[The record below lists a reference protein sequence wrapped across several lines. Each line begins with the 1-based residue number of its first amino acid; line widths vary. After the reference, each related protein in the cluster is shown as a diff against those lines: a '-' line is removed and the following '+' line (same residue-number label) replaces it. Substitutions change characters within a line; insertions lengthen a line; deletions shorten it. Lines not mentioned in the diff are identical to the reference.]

1 MKKRIASLLL
11 ALPLCLTLLPT
22 TALAEDEAA
31 SDRTVIATVEDLQ
44 QFARAV
50 DAGDYDGKTDAVVEL
65 AADLDLTGIEWTPIG
80 STVNADGE
88 VEHCFSGKFYGNGH
102 TVSNLDLSDVYG
114 ATGLCG
120 FFGNIENAEISSLTV
135 QGTIN
140 VNSEREYTYYGAIA
154 GFAGGCTIFDCTA
167 DVSFTNNE
175 NLVYGMIGL
184 CGQASDTVI
193 DYCRNTGDL
202 LLTGDA
208 GSLYAGGIVGF
219 ADGDSE
225 IRYCVNTGELSLAAS
240 HGGGIAGQLAGNA
253 KVINC
258 YATGKLTPYGKGT
271 EDLGGIVGTA
281 GGSAGSAAIQHCY
294 FAGEMDMSQY
304 TASAP
309 YGRLGAIAGSAKD
322 TTAFENNYYAES
334 NEVTACGKGVA
345 AGEARTYEAM
355 CSEDFYNEL
364 TAGGGR
370 YQYNTPSTPVLPA
383 PKYLVTFVVA
393 PADMTNVVITVN
405 GEPVEENAELE
416 AGTYTVTVAADNCE
430 TVNKEITITADRAT
444 HTQQLE
450 LRYLDADYSKVDAAI
465 AKAEALNKDEYKDF
479 TKVEEAVNAVV
490 RGKNITEQTE
500 VDAMAKAIE
509 DAIAALEY
517 KDADYSKV
525 DAAIAKAEALNKNE
539 YKDFTKVEE
548 AVNAVVRGKNI
559 TEQTEVDAMAKAI
572 EDAIAALEYKDADY
586 SKVDAAI
593 AKAKALNKN
602 EYKDFTKVGE
612 TVNAVVRGK
621 NITEQTEVDAMAKAI
636 EDAIAALE
644 YKDAD
649 YSKVDAAIAKAEA
662 LNKNEYKDF
671 TKVEEAVNAV
681 VRGKNITEQAEV
693 DAMAK
698 AIENAIA
705 ALERKPAKSTP
716 TATAKPVTVS
726 AQAEA
731 VKETATV
738 SSVIPQTG
746 DNWNKELYISLF
758 VLSGFALAGTAVLKN
773 RKPHK

>member
-31 SDRTVIATVEDLQ
+31 SERTVIATVEDLQ

-114 ATGLCG
+114 TTGLCG
-120 FFGNIENAEISSLTV
+120 FFGGIENAEISSLTV

-175 NLVYGMIGL
+175 NLVYGTIGL

-193 DYCRNTGDL
+193 DYCRNTADIL
-202 LLTGDA
+202 ITGDM
-208 GSLYAGGIVGF
+208 GSLYVGGIAGYV
-219 ADGDSE
+219 DGNSE
-225 IRYCVNTGELSLAAS
+225 IRNCVNTGEMKLAAPT
-240 HGGGIAGQLAGNA
+240 GGEIVGQLSSGGA
-253 KVINC
+253 KIINC
-258 YATGKLTPYGKGT
+258 YATGKLTPYGTGNT
-271 EDLGGIVGTA
+271 DIGGIVGVA
-281 GGSAGSAAIQHCY
+281 GGSSGNAEVRHCY

-334 NEVTACGKGVA
+334 NEVTACGKGVE
-345 AGEARTYEAM
+345 AGKARTYEAM
-355 CSEDFYNEL
+355 CGEEFYNEL
-364 TAGGGR
+364 TAGGGQYR
-370 YQYNTPSTPVLPA
+370 YNTPSTPVLPA
-383 PKYLVTFVVA
+383 PKYMVTFVVA

-416 AGTYTVTVAADNCE
+416 AGIYTVTVAADNCE

-465 AKAEALNKDEYKDF
+465 AEAEALNKD
-479 TKVEEAVNAVV
+479 
-490 RGKNITEQTE
+490 
-500 VDAMAKAIE
+500 
-509 DAIAALEY
+509 
-517 KDADYSKV
+517 
-525 DAAIAKAEALNKNE
+525 
-539 YKDFTKVEE
+539 
-548 AVNAVVRGKNI
+548 
-559 TEQTEVDAMAKAI
+559 
-572 EDAIAALEYKDADY
+572 
-586 SKVDAAI
+586 
-593 AKAKALNKN
+593 
-602 EYKDFTKVGE
+602 
-612 TVNAVVRGK
+612 
-621 NITEQTEVDAMAKAI
+621 
-636 EDAIAALE
+636 
-644 YKDAD
+644 
-649 YSKVDAAIAKAEA
+649 
-662 LNKNEYKDF
+662 EYKDF

-698 AIENAIA
+698 TIEDAIA

-726 AQAEA
+726 AQAET
-731 VKETATV
+731 VKETAAV

-746 DNWNKELYISLF
+746 DNWNRELYISLF
-758 VLSGFALAGTAVLKN
+758 VLSGLALAGTAVLKN
-773 RKPHK
+773 RKQHK

>member
-31 SDRTVIATVEDLQ
+31 SERTVIATVEDLQ

-50 DAGDYDGKTDAVVEL
+50 DAGDYDDKTDAVVEL

-80 STVNADGE
+80 STVNEDGE

-120 FFGNIENAEISSLTV
+120 FFGDIENAEISSLTV

-140 VNSEREYTYYGAIA
+140 VNSERAYTWYGAIA

-193 DYCRNTGDL
+193 DYCRNTADIL
-202 LLTGDA
+202 ITGDM
-208 GSLYAGGIVGF
+208 GSLYVGGIAGYV
-219 ADGDSE
+219 DGNSE
-225 IRYCVNTGELSLAAS
+225 IRNCVNTGEMELAAPT
-240 HGGGIAGQLAGNA
+240 GGEIVGQLSSGGA
-253 KVINC
+253 KIINC
-258 YATGKLTPYGKGT
+258 YATGKLTPYGKGNT
-271 EDLGGIVGTA
+271 DIGGIVGVA
-281 GGSAGSAAIQHCY
+281 GGSSGNAEVRHCY

-309 YGRLGAIAGSAKD
+309 YGRLGAIAGSAKE

-334 NEVTACGKGVA
+334 NEVTACGKGVE
-345 AGEARTYEAM
+345 AGKARTYEAM

-364 TAGGGR
+364 TAGGGQ

-416 AGTYTVTVAADNCE
+416 AGIYTVTVAADNCE

-450 LRYLDADYSKVDAAI
+450 LRYLDADYSKVEAAI
-465 AKAEALNKDEYKDF
+465 AKAK
-479 TKVEEAVNAVV
+479 
-490 RGKNITEQTE
+490 
-500 VDAMAKAIE
+500 
-509 DAIAALEY
+509 
-517 KDADYSKV
+517 
-525 DAAIAKAEALNKNE
+525 ALNKNE

-586 SKVDAAI
+586 SKV
-593 AKAKALNKN
+593 
-602 EYKDFTKVGE
+602 E
-612 TVNAVVRGK
+612 
-621 NITEQTEVDAMAKAI
+621 
-636 EDAIAALE
+636 
-644 YKDAD
+644 
-649 YSKVDAAIAKAEA
+649 AAIAKAEA

-698 AIENAIA
+698 AIEDAIA
-705 ALERKPAKSTP
+705 ALEKKPAKSTP
-716 TATAKPVTVS
+716 TATVKPVTVS

-731 VKETATV
+731 VKETAAV

>member
-31 SDRTVIATVEDLQ
+31 SERTVIATVEDLQ

-114 ATGLCG
+114 ATVLCG
-120 FFGNIENAEISSLTV
+120 FFGDIENAEISSLTV

-193 DYCRNTGDL
+193 DYCRNTADIL
-202 LLTGDA
+202 ITGDM
-208 GSLYAGGIVGF
+208 GSLYVGGIAGYV
-219 ADGDSE
+219 DGNSE
-225 IRYCVNTGELSLAAS
+225 IRNCVNTGEMELAAPT
-240 HGGGIAGQLAGNA
+240 GGEIVGQLSSGGA
-253 KVINC
+253 KIINC
-258 YATGKLTPYGKGT
+258 YATGKLTPYGKGNA
-271 EDLGGIVGTA
+271 DIGGIVGVA
-281 GGSAGSAAIQHCY
+281 GGSSGNAEVRHCY

-334 NEVTACGKGVA
+334 NEVTACGKGVE

-355 CSEDFYNEL
+355 CGEEFYNEL
-364 TAGGGR
+364 TAGGGQ

-416 AGTYTVTVAADNCE
+416 AGIYTVTVAADNCE

-465 AKAEALNKDEYKDF
+465 AKAEALNKNEYKDF

-559 TEQTEVDAMAKAI
+559 TEQAEVDAMAKAI
-572 EDAIAALEYKDADY
+572 ED
-586 SKVDAAI
+586 
-593 AKAKALNKN
+593 
-602 EYKDFTKVGE
+602 
-612 TVNAVVRGK
+612 
-621 NITEQTEVDAMAKAI
+621 
-636 EDAIAALE
+636 
-644 YKDAD
+644 
-649 YSKVDAAIAKAEA
+649 
-662 LNKNEYKDF
+662 
-671 TKVEEAVNAV
+671 
-681 VRGKNITEQAEV
+681 
-693 DAMAK
+693 
-698 AIENAIA
+698 AIA

-731 VKETATV
+731 VKETAAV

-746 DNWNKELYISLF
+746 DNWNKELHISLF

>member
-22 TALAEDEAA
+22 TALAEDKAA

-114 ATGLCG
+114 ATVLCG
-120 FFGNIENAEISSLTV
+120 FFGDIENAEISSLTV

-175 NLVYGMIGL
+175 NLVYGTIGL

-193 DYCRNTGDL
+193 DYCRNTADIL
-202 LLTGDA
+202 ITGDM
-208 GSLYAGGIVGF
+208 GSLYVGGIAGYV
-219 ADGDSE
+219 DGNSE
-225 IRYCVNTGELSLAAS
+225 IRNCVNTGEMKLAAPT
-240 HGGGIAGQLAGNA
+240 GGEIVGQLSSGGA
-253 KVINC
+253 KIINC
-258 YATGKLTPYGKGT
+258 YATGKLTPYGTGNT
-271 EDLGGIVGTA
+271 DIGGIVGVA
-281 GGSAGSAAIQHCY
+281 GGSSGNAEVRHCY

-322 TTAFENNYYAES
+322 TTTFENNYYAES
-334 NEVTACGKGVA
+334 NEVTACGKGVE
-345 AGEARTYEAM
+345 AGKARTYEAM
-355 CSEDFYNEL
+355 CGEEFYNEL
-364 TAGGGR
+364 TAGGGQYR
-370 YQYNTPSTPVLPA
+370 YNTPSTPVLPA
-383 PKYLVTFVVA
+383 PKYMVTFVVA

-416 AGTYTVTVAADNCE
+416 AGIYTVTVAADNCE

-450 LRYLDADYSKVDAAI
+450 LRYLDANYSKVDAAI
-465 AKAEALNKDEYKDF
+465 AEAEALNKDEYKDF

-490 RGKNITEQTE
+490 RGKNITEQAE
-500 VDAMAKAIE
+500 VD
-509 DAIAALEY
+509 
-517 KDADYSKV
+517 V
-525 DAAIAKAEALNKNE
+525 
-539 YKDFTKVEE
+539 
-548 AVNAVVRGKNI
+548 
-559 TEQTEVDAMAKAI
+559 MAKAI

-602 EYKDFTKVGE
+602 EYKDFTKV
-612 TVNAVVRGK
+612 
-621 NITEQTEVDAMAKAI
+621 
-636 EDAIAALE
+636 
-644 YKDAD
+644 
-649 YSKVDAAIAKAEA
+649 
-662 LNKNEYKDF
+662 
-671 TKVEEAVNAV
+671 EEAVNAV

-698 AIENAIA
+698 TIEDAIA

-726 AQAEA
+726 AQAET
-731 VKETATV
+731 VKETAAV

-746 DNWNKELYISLF
+746 DNWNRELYISLF
-758 VLSGFALAGTAVLKN
+758 VLSGFALAGTAVFKN
-773 RKPHK
+773 RKQHK

>member
-114 ATGLCG
+114 ATVLCG
-120 FFGNIENAEISSLTV
+120 FFGDIENAEISSLTV

-175 NLVYGMIGL
+175 NLVYGTIGL

-193 DYCRNTGDL
+193 DYCRNTADIL
-202 LLTGDA
+202 ITGDM
-208 GSLYAGGIVGF
+208 GSLYVGGIAGYV
-219 ADGDSE
+219 DGNSE
-225 IRYCVNTGELSLAAS
+225 IRNCVNTGEMKLAAPT
-240 HGGGIAGQLAGNA
+240 GGEIVGQLSSGGA
-253 KVINC
+253 KIINC
-258 YATGKLTPYGKGT
+258 YATGKLTPYGTGNT
-271 EDLGGIVGTA
+271 DIGGIVGVA
-281 GGSAGSAAIQHCY
+281 GGSSGNAEVRHCY

-334 NEVTACGKGVA
+334 NEVTACGKGIE
-345 AGEARTYEAM
+345 AGKARTYEAM
-355 CSEDFYNEL
+355 CGEEFYNEL
-364 TAGGGR
+364 TAGGGQYR
-370 YQYNTPSTPVLPA
+370 YNTPSTPVLPA
-383 PKYLVTFVVA
+383 PKYMVTFVVA

-416 AGTYTVTVAADNCE
+416 AGIYTVTVAADNCE

-450 LRYLDADYSKVDAAI
+450 LSYLDADYSKVDAAI
-465 AKAEALNKDEYKDF
+465 AEAEALNKDEYKDF

-490 RGKNITEQTE
+490 RGKNITEQ
-500 VDAMAKAIE
+500 A
-509 DAIAALEY
+509 
-517 KDADYSKV
+517 
-525 DAAIAKAEALNKNE
+525 
-539 YKDFTKVEE
+539 
-548 AVNAVVRGKNI
+548 
-559 TEQTEVDAMAKAI
+559 EVDAMAKAI

-602 EYKDFTKVGE
+602 EYKDFTKV
-612 TVNAVVRGK
+612 
-621 NITEQTEVDAMAKAI
+621 
-636 EDAIAALE
+636 
-644 YKDAD
+644 
-649 YSKVDAAIAKAEA
+649 
-662 LNKNEYKDF
+662 
-671 TKVEEAVNAV
+671 EEAVNAV

-698 AIENAIA
+698 AIEDAIA

-731 VKETATV
+731 VKETAAV

-746 DNWNKELYISLF
+746 DNWNKELHISLF

>member
-114 ATGLCG
+114 ATVLCG
-120 FFGNIENAEISSLTV
+120 FFGDIENAEISSLTV

-309 YGRLGAIAGSAKD
+309 YGRLGAIAGSAKE

-334 NEVTACGKGVA
+334 NEVTACGKGVE
-345 AGEARTYEAM
+345 AGKARTYEAM

-364 TAGGGR
+364 TAGGGQ

-383 PKYLVTFVVA
+383 PKYMVTFVVA
-393 PADMTNVVITVN
+393 PADMTN
-405 GEPVEENAELE
+405 
-416 AGTYTVTVAADNCE
+416 
-430 TVNKEITITADRAT
+430 
-444 HTQQLE
+444 
-450 LRYLDADYSKVDAAI
+450 
-465 AKAEALNKDEYKDF
+465 
-479 TKVEEAVNAVV
+479 
-490 RGKNITEQTE
+490 
-500 VDAMAKAIE
+500 
-509 DAIAALEY
+509 
-517 KDADYSKV
+517 
-525 DAAIAKAEALNKNE
+525 
-539 YKDFTKVEE
+539 
-548 AVNAVVRGKNI
+548 
-559 TEQTEVDAMAKAI
+559 
-572 EDAIAALEYKDADY
+572 
-586 SKVDAAI
+586 
-593 AKAKALNKN
+593 
-602 EYKDFTKVGE
+602 
-612 TVNAVVRGK
+612 
-621 NITEQTEVDAMAKAI
+621 
-636 EDAIAALE
+636 
-644 YKDAD
+644 
-649 YSKVDAAIAKAEA
+649 
-662 LNKNEYKDF
+662 
-671 TKVEEAVNAV
+671 
-681 VRGKNITEQAEV
+681 
-693 DAMAK
+693 
-698 AIENAIA
+698 
-705 ALERKPAKSTP
+705 
-716 TATAKPVTVS
+716 
-726 AQAEA
+726 
-731 VKETATV
+731 
-738 SSVIPQTG
+738 
-746 DNWNKELYISLF
+746 
-758 VLSGFALAGTAVLKN
+758 GTARVM
-773 RKPHK
+773 R

>member
-114 ATGLCG
+114 ATVLCG
-120 FFGNIENAEISSLTV
+120 FFGDIENAEISSLTV

-193 DYCRNTGDL
+193 DYCRNTADIL
-202 LLTGDA
+202 ITGDM
-208 GSLYAGGIVGF
+208 GSLYVGGIAGYV
-219 ADGDSE
+219 DGNSE
-225 IRYCVNTGELSLAAS
+225 IRNCVNTGEMELAAS
-240 HGGGIAGQLAGNA
+240 TGGEIVGQLSSGGA
-253 KVINC
+253 KIINC
-258 YATGKLTPYGKGT
+258 YATGKLTPYGTGNT
-271 EDLGGIVGTA
+271 DIGGIVGVA
-281 GGSAGSAAIQHCY
+281 GGSSGNAEVRHCY

-334 NEVTACGKGVA
+334 NEVTACGKGVE
-345 AGEARTYEAM
+345 AGKARTYEAM

-364 TAGGGR
+364 TAGGGQ

-500 VDAMAKAIE
+500 VDAMAKTIE
-509 DAIAALEY
+509 D
-517 KDADYSKV
+517 
-525 DAAIAKAEALNKNE
+525 
-539 YKDFTKVEE
+539 
-548 AVNAVVRGKNI
+548 
-559 TEQTEVDAMAKAI
+559 
-572 EDAIAALEYKDADY
+572 
-586 SKVDAAI
+586 
-593 AKAKALNKN
+593 
-602 EYKDFTKVGE
+602 
-612 TVNAVVRGK
+612 
-621 NITEQTEVDAMAKAI
+621 
-636 EDAIAALE
+636 
-644 YKDAD
+644 
-649 YSKVDAAIAKAEA
+649 
-662 LNKNEYKDF
+662 
-671 TKVEEAVNAV
+671 
-681 VRGKNITEQAEV
+681 
-693 DAMAK
+693 
-698 AIENAIA
+698 AIA

-731 VKETATV
+731 VKETAAV

-746 DNWNKELYISLF
+746 DNWNKELHISLF

>member
-114 ATGLCG
+114 ATVLCG
-120 FFGNIENAEISSLTV
+120 FFGDIENAEISSLTV

-175 NLVYGMIGL
+175 NLVYGTIGL

-193 DYCRNTGDL
+193 DYCRNTADIL
-202 LLTGDA
+202 ITGDM
-208 GSLYAGGIVGF
+208 GSLYVGGIAGYV
-219 ADGDSE
+219 DGNSE
-225 IRYCVNTGELSLAAS
+225 IRNCVNTGEMKLAAPT
-240 HGGGIAGQLAGNA
+240 GGEIVGQLSSGGA
-253 KVINC
+253 KIINC
-258 YATGKLTPYGKGT
+258 YATGKLTPYGTGNT
-271 EDLGGIVGTA
+271 DIGGIVGVA
-281 GGSAGSAAIQHCY
+281 GGSSGNAEVRHCY

-309 YGRLGAIAGSAKD
+309 YGRLGASAGSAKD

-334 NEVTACGKGVA
+334 NEVTACGKGIE
-345 AGEARTYEAM
+345 AGKARTYEAM
-355 CSEDFYNEL
+355 CGEEFYNEL
-364 TAGGGR
+364 TAGGGQYR
-370 YQYNTPSTPVLPA
+370 YNTPSTPVLPA
-383 PKYLVTFVVA
+383 PKYMVTFVVA

-416 AGTYTVTVAADNCE
+416 AGIYTVTVAADNCE

-450 LRYLDADYSKVDAAI
+450 LSYLDADYSKVDAAI
-465 AKAEALNKDEYKDF
+465 AEAEALNKD
-479 TKVEEAVNAVV
+479 
-490 RGKNITEQTE
+490 
-500 VDAMAKAIE
+500 
-509 DAIAALEY
+509 
-517 KDADYSKV
+517 
-525 DAAIAKAEALNKNE
+525 E

-602 EYKDFTKVGE
+602 EYKDFTKV
-612 TVNAVVRGK
+612 
-621 NITEQTEVDAMAKAI
+621 
-636 EDAIAALE
+636 
-644 YKDAD
+644 
-649 YSKVDAAIAKAEA
+649 
-662 LNKNEYKDF
+662 
-671 TKVEEAVNAV
+671 EEAVNAV

-698 AIENAIA
+698 AIEDAIA

-731 VKETATV
+731 VKETAAV

-746 DNWNKELYISLF
+746 DNWNKELHISLF

>member
-31 SDRTVIATVEDLQ
+31 RDRTVIATVEDLQ

-65 AADLDLTGIEWTPIG
+65 AADLDMTGIEWTPIG

-88 VEHCFSGKFYGNGH
+88 VEHYFSGKFYGNGH

-114 ATGLCG
+114 TTVLCG
-120 FFGNIENAEISSLTV
+120 FFGDIENAEISSLTV

-193 DYCRNTGDL
+193 DYCRNTADIL
-202 LLTGDA
+202 ITGDM
-208 GSLYAGGIVGF
+208 GSLYVGGIAGYV
-219 ADGDSE
+219 DGNSE
-225 IRYCVNTGELSLAAS
+225 IRNCVNTGEMELAAS
-240 HGGGIAGQLAGNA
+240 TGGEIVGQLSSGGA
-253 KVINC
+253 KIINC
-258 YATGKLTPYGKGT
+258 YATGKLTPYGTGNT
-271 EDLGGIVGTA
+271 DIGGIVGVA
-281 GGSAGSAAIQHCY
+281 GGSSGNAEVRHCY

-334 NEVTACGKGVA
+334 NEVTACGKGVE
-345 AGEARTYEAM
+345 AGKARTYEAM

-364 TAGGGR
+364 TAGGGQ

-500 VDAMAKAIE
+500 VDAMAKTIE
-509 DAIAALEY
+509 D
-517 KDADYSKV
+517 
-525 DAAIAKAEALNKNE
+525 
-539 YKDFTKVEE
+539 
-548 AVNAVVRGKNI
+548 
-559 TEQTEVDAMAKAI
+559 
-572 EDAIAALEYKDADY
+572 
-586 SKVDAAI
+586 
-593 AKAKALNKN
+593 
-602 EYKDFTKVGE
+602 
-612 TVNAVVRGK
+612 
-621 NITEQTEVDAMAKAI
+621 
-636 EDAIAALE
+636 
-644 YKDAD
+644 
-649 YSKVDAAIAKAEA
+649 
-662 LNKNEYKDF
+662 
-671 TKVEEAVNAV
+671 
-681 VRGKNITEQAEV
+681 
-693 DAMAK
+693 
-698 AIENAIA
+698 AIA

-731 VKETATV
+731 VKETAAV

-746 DNWNKELYISLF
+746 DNWNKELHISLF

>member
-114 ATGLCG
+114 ATVLCG
-120 FFGNIENAEISSLTV
+120 FFGDIENAEISSLTV

-193 DYCRNTGDL
+193 DYCRNTADIL
-202 LLTGDA
+202 ITGDM
-208 GSLYAGGIVGF
+208 GSLYVGGIAGYV
-219 ADGDSE
+219 DGNSE
-225 IRYCVNTGELSLAAS
+225 IRNCVNTGEMELAAS
-240 HGGGIAGQLAGNA
+240 TGGEIVGQLSSGGA
-253 KVINC
+253 KIINC
-258 YATGKLTPYGKGT
+258 YATGKLTPYGTGNT
-271 EDLGGIVGTA
+271 DIGGIVGVA
-281 GGSAGSAAIQHCY
+281 GGSSGNAEVRHCY

-334 NEVTACGKGVA
+334 NEVTACGKGVE
-345 AGEARTYEAM
+345 AGKARTYEAM

-364 TAGGGR
+364 TAGGGQ

-490 RGKNITEQTE
+490 RGKNITEQ
-500 VDAMAKAIE
+500 
-509 DAIAALEY
+509 
-517 KDADYSKV
+517 
-525 DAAIAKAEALNKNE
+525 
-539 YKDFTKVEE
+539 
-548 AVNAVVRGKNI
+548 
-559 TEQTEVDAMAKAI
+559 
-572 EDAIAALEYKDADY
+572 
-586 SKVDAAI
+586 
-593 AKAKALNKN
+593 
-602 EYKDFTKVGE
+602 
-612 TVNAVVRGK
+612 
-621 NITEQTEVDAMAKAI
+621 
-636 EDAIAALE
+636 
-644 YKDAD
+644 
-649 YSKVDAAIAKAEA
+649 
-662 LNKNEYKDF
+662 
-671 TKVEEAVNAV
+671 
-681 VRGKNITEQAEV
+681 AEV
-693 DAMAK
+693 DAMEK
-698 AIENAIA
+698 AIEDAIA

-731 VKETATV
+731 VKETAAV

-746 DNWNKELYISLF
+746 DNWNKELHISLF

>member
-65 AADLDLTGIEWTPIG
+65 AADLDLTEIEWTPIG

-114 ATGLCG
+114 TTGLCG
-120 FFGNIENAEISSLTV
+120 FFGGIENAEISSLTV

-140 VNSEREYTYYGAIA
+140 VNSGREYTYYGAIA

-175 NLVYGMIGL
+175 NLVYGTIGL

-202 LLTGDA
+202 LLTGD
-208 GSLYAGGIVGF
+208 
-219 ADGDSE
+219 
-225 IRYCVNTGELSLAAS
+225 AAS

-334 NEVTACGKGVA
+334 NEVTACGKGVE
-345 AGEARTYEAM
+345 AGKARTYEAM
-355 CSEDFYNEL
+355 CGEEFYNEL
-364 TAGGGR
+364 TAGGGQYR
-370 YQYNTPSTPVLPA
+370 YNTPSTPVLPA
-383 PKYLVTFVVA
+383 PKYMVTFVVA

-416 AGTYTVTVAADNCE
+416 AGIYTVTVAADNCE

-465 AKAEALNKDEYKDF
+465 AEAEALNKDEYKDF

-490 RGKNITEQTE
+490 RGKNITEQ
-500 VDAMAKAIE
+500 A
-509 DAIAALEY
+509 
-517 KDADYSKV
+517 
-525 DAAIAKAEALNKNE
+525 
-539 YKDFTKVEE
+539 
-548 AVNAVVRGKNI
+548 
-559 TEQTEVDAMAKAI
+559 EVDAMAKAI

-602 EYKDFTKVGE
+602 EYKDFTKVE
-612 TVNAVVRGK
+612 EAVNAVVRGK
-621 NITEQTEVDAMAKAI
+621 NITEQAEVDAMAKAI

-649 YSKVDAAIAKAEA
+649 YSKVDAAIAKAKA

-698 AIENAIA
+698 AIEDAIA

-726 AQAEA
+726 AQAET
-731 VKETATV
+731 VKETAAV

-746 DNWNKELYISLF
+746 DNWNRELYISLF
-758 VLSGFALAGTAVLKN
+758 VLSGLALAGTAVLKN
-773 RKPHK
+773 RKQHK

>member
-1 MKKRIASLLL
+1 MKKRIASLLV

-114 ATGLCG
+114 TTGLCG
-120 FFGNIENAEISSLTV
+120 FFGDIENAEISSLTV

-175 NLVYGMIGL
+175 NLVYGTIGL

-193 DYCRNTGDL
+193 DYCRNTADIL
-202 LLTGDA
+202 ITGDM
-208 GSLYAGGIVGF
+208 GSLYVGGIAGYV
-219 ADGDSE
+219 DGNSE
-225 IRYCVNTGELSLAAS
+225 IRNCVNTGEMKLAAPT
-240 HGGGIAGQLAGNA
+240 GGEIVGQLSSGGA
-253 KVINC
+253 KIINC
-258 YATGKLTPYGKGT
+258 YATGKLTPYGTGNT
-271 EDLGGIVGTA
+271 DIGGIVGVA
-281 GGSAGSAAIQHCY
+281 GGSSGNAEVRHCY

-334 NEVTACGKGVA
+334 NEVTACGKGVE
-345 AGEARTYEAM
+345 AGKARTYEAM
-355 CSEDFYNEL
+355 CGEEFYNEL
-364 TAGGGR
+364 TAGGGQYR
-370 YQYNTPSTPVLPA
+370 YNTPSTPVLPA
-383 PKYLVTFVVA
+383 PKYMVTFVVA
-393 PADMTNVVITVN
+393 PADMTNVVVTVN

-416 AGTYTVTVAADNCE
+416 AGIYTVTVAADNCE

-465 AKAEALNKDEYKDF
+465 AKAE
-479 TKVEEAVNAVV
+479 V
-490 RGKNITEQTE
+490 
-500 VDAMAKAIE
+500 
-509 DAIAALEY
+509 
-517 KDADYSKV
+517 
-525 DAAIAKAEALNKNE
+525 LNKNE

-548 AVNAVVRGKNI
+548 AVNAVVRGKNT

-602 EYKDFTKVGE
+602 EYKDFTKV
-612 TVNAVVRGK
+612 
-621 NITEQTEVDAMAKAI
+621 
-636 EDAIAALE
+636 
-644 YKDAD
+644 
-649 YSKVDAAIAKAEA
+649 
-662 LNKNEYKDF
+662 
-671 TKVEEAVNAV
+671 EEAVNAV

-698 AIENAIA
+698 AIEDAIA

-731 VKETATV
+731 VKETAAV

-746 DNWNKELYISLF
+746 DNWNRELYISLF

-773 RKPHK
+773 RKQHK

>member
-31 SDRTVIATVEDLQ
+31 SERTVIATVEDLQ

-114 ATGLCG
+114 ATDLCG
-120 FFGNIENAEISSLTV
+120 FFGGIENAEISSLTV

-140 VNSEREYTYYGAIA
+140 VNSERGYTCYGAIA
-154 GFAGGCTIFDCTA
+154 GLAGGCTIFDCTA

-175 NLVYGMIGL
+175 NLVYGLIGL

-193 DYCRNTGDL
+193 DYCRNTADIL
-202 LLTGDA
+202 ITGDM
-208 GSLYAGGIVGF
+208 GSLYVGGIAGYV
-219 ADGDSE
+219 DGNSE
-225 IRYCVNTGELSLAAS
+225 IRNCVNTGEMELAAPT
-240 HGGGIAGQLAGNA
+240 GGEIVGQLSSGGA
-253 KVINC
+253 KIINC
-258 YATGKLTPYGKGT
+258 YATGKLTPYGKGNT
-271 EDLGGIVGTA
+271 DIGGIVGVA
-281 GGSAGSAAIQHCY
+281 GGSSGNAEVRHCY

-334 NEVTACGKGVA
+334 NEVTACGKGVE

-355 CSEDFYNEL
+355 CGEEFYNEL
-364 TAGGGR
+364 TAGGGQ

-416 AGTYTVTVAADNCE
+416 AGIYTVTVAADNCE

-525 DAAIAKAEALNKNE
+525 EAAIAKAEALNKNE

-572 EDAIAALEYKDADY
+572 EDAIAALE
-586 SKVDAAI
+586 
-593 AKAKALNKN
+593 
-602 EYKDFTKVGE
+602 
-612 TVNAVVRGK
+612 
-621 NITEQTEVDAMAKAI
+621 
-636 EDAIAALE
+636 
-644 YKDAD
+644 
-649 YSKVDAAIAKAEA
+649 
-662 LNKNEYKDF
+662 
-671 TKVEEAVNAV
+671 
-681 VRGKNITEQAEV
+681 
-693 DAMAK
+693 
-698 AIENAIA
+698 
-705 ALERKPAKSTP
+705 RKPAKSTP

-731 VKETATV
+731 VKETAAV

-746 DNWNKELYISLF
+746 DNWNKELHISLF

>member
-114 ATGLCG
+114 TTGLCG
-120 FFGNIENAEISSLTV
+120 FFGGIENAEISSLTV

-175 NLVYGMIGL
+175 NLVYGTIGL

-193 DYCRNTGDL
+193 DYCRNTADIL
-202 LLTGDA
+202 ITGDM
-208 GSLYAGGIVGF
+208 GSLYVGGIAGYV
-219 ADGDSE
+219 DGNSE
-225 IRYCVNTGELSLAAS
+225 IRNCVNTGEMKLAAPT
-240 HGGGIAGQLAGNA
+240 GGEIVGQLSSGGA
-253 KVINC
+253 KIINC
-258 YATGKLTPYGKGT
+258 YATGKLTPYGTGNT
-271 EDLGGIVGTA
+271 DIGGIVGVA
-281 GGSAGSAAIQHCY
+281 GGSSGNAEVRHCY

-334 NEVTACGKGVA
+334 NEVTACGKGVE
-345 AGEARTYEAM
+345 AGKARTYEAM
-355 CSEDFYNEL
+355 CGEDFYNEL
-364 TAGGGR
+364 TAGGGQ

-383 PKYLVTFVVA
+383 PKYMVTFVVA

-416 AGTYTVTVAADNCE
+416 AGIYTVTVAADNCE

-465 AKAEALNKDEYKDF
+465 AEAEALNKD
-479 TKVEEAVNAVV
+479 
-490 RGKNITEQTE
+490 
-500 VDAMAKAIE
+500 
-509 DAIAALEY
+509 
-517 KDADYSKV
+517 
-525 DAAIAKAEALNKNE
+525 
-539 YKDFTKVEE
+539 
-548 AVNAVVRGKNI
+548 
-559 TEQTEVDAMAKAI
+559 
-572 EDAIAALEYKDADY
+572 
-586 SKVDAAI
+586 
-593 AKAKALNKN
+593 
-602 EYKDFTKVGE
+602 
-612 TVNAVVRGK
+612 
-621 NITEQTEVDAMAKAI
+621 
-636 EDAIAALE
+636 
-644 YKDAD
+644 
-649 YSKVDAAIAKAEA
+649 
-662 LNKNEYKDF
+662 EYKDF

-698 AIENAIA
+698 AIEDAIA

-731 VKETATV
+731 VKETAAV

-746 DNWNKELYISLF
+746 DDWNRELYISLF
-758 VLSGFALAGTAVLKN
+758 VLSGLALAGTAVLKN

>member
-22 TALAEDEAA
+22 TALAEDEAT

-114 ATGLCG
+114 ATVLCG
-120 FFGNIENAEISSLTV
+120 FFGDIENAEISSLTV

-193 DYCRNTGDL
+193 DYCRNTADIL
-202 LLTGDA
+202 ITGDM
-208 GSLYAGGIVGF
+208 GSLYVGGIAGYV
-219 ADGDSE
+219 DGNSE
-225 IRYCVNTGELSLAAS
+225 IRNCVNTGEMELAAS
-240 HGGGIAGQLAGNA
+240 TGGEIVGQLSSGGA
-253 KVINC
+253 KIINC
-258 YATGKLTPYGKGT
+258 YATGKLTPYGTGNT
-271 EDLGGIVGTA
+271 DIGGIVGVA
-281 GGSAGSAAIQHCY
+281 GGSSGNAEVRHCY

-334 NEVTACGKGVA
+334 NEVTACGKGVE
-345 AGEARTYEAM
+345 AGKARTYEAM
-355 CSEDFYNEL
+355 CSENFYNEL

-383 PKYLVTFVVA
+383 PKYMVTFVVA
-393 PADMTNVVITVN
+393 PDDMTNVVITVN

-416 AGTYTVTVAADNCE
+416 AGIYTVTVAADNCE

-465 AKAEALNKDEYKDF
+465 AKA
-479 TKVEEAVNAVV
+479 KV
-490 RGKNITEQTE
+490 
-500 VDAMAKAIE
+500 
-509 DAIAALEY
+509 
-517 KDADYSKV
+517 
-525 DAAIAKAEALNKNE
+525 
-539 YKDFTKVEE
+539 
-548 AVNAVVRGKNI
+548 
-559 TEQTEVDAMAKAI
+559 
-572 EDAIAALEYKDADY
+572 
-586 SKVDAAI
+586 
-593 AKAKALNKN
+593 
-602 EYKDFTKVGE
+602 
-612 TVNAVVRGK
+612 
-621 NITEQTEVDAMAKAI
+621 
-636 EDAIAALE
+636 
-644 YKDAD
+644 
-649 YSKVDAAIAKAEA
+649 

-698 AIENAIA
+698 AIEDAIA
-705 ALERKPAKSTP
+705 ALEKKPAKSTP

-731 VKETATV
+731 VKETAAV

-746 DNWNKELYISLF
+746 DNWNRELYISLF
-758 VLSGFALAGTAVLKN
+758 VLSGLALAGTAVLKN
-773 RKPHK
+773 RKQHK

>member
-114 ATGLCG
+114 TTGLCG
-120 FFGNIENAEISSLTV
+120 FFGDIENAEISSLTV

-175 NLVYGMIGL
+175 NLVYGTIGL

-193 DYCRNTGDL
+193 DYCRNTADIL
-202 LLTGDA
+202 ITGDM
-208 GSLYAGGIVGF
+208 GSLYVGGIAGYV
-219 ADGDSE
+219 DGNSE
-225 IRYCVNTGELSLAAS
+225 IRNCVNTGEMKLAAPT
-240 HGGGIAGQLAGNA
+240 GGEIVGQLSSGGA
-253 KVINC
+253 KIINC
-258 YATGKLTPYGKGT
+258 YATGKLTPYGTGNT
-271 EDLGGIVGTA
+271 DIGGIVGVA
-281 GGSAGSAAIQHCY
+281 GGSSGNAEVRHCY

-334 NEVTACGKGVA
+334 NEVTACGKGVE
-345 AGEARTYEAM
+345 AGKARTYEAM
-355 CSEDFYNEL
+355 CGEEFYNEL
-364 TAGGGR
+364 TAGGGQYR
-370 YQYNTPSTPVLPA
+370 YNTPSTPVLPA
-383 PKYLVTFVVA
+383 PKYMVTFVVA

-416 AGTYTVTVAADNCE
+416 AGIYTVTVAADNCE

-450 LRYLDADYSKVDAAI
+450 LRYL
-465 AKAEALNKDEYKDF
+465 
-479 TKVEEAVNAVV
+479 
-490 RGKNITEQTE
+490 
-500 VDAMAKAIE
+500 
-509 DAIAALEY
+509 
-517 KDADYSKV
+517 DADYSKV

-602 EYKDFTKVGE
+602 EYKDFTKV
-612 TVNAVVRGK
+612 
-621 NITEQTEVDAMAKAI
+621 
-636 EDAIAALE
+636 
-644 YKDAD
+644 
-649 YSKVDAAIAKAEA
+649 
-662 LNKNEYKDF
+662 
-671 TKVEEAVNAV
+671 EEAVNAV

-698 AIENAIA
+698 TIEDAIA
-705 ALERKPAKSTP
+705 ALEKKPAKSTP

-731 VKETATV
+731 VKETAAV

>member
-114 ATGLCG
+114 ATVLCG
-120 FFGNIENAEISSLTV
+120 FFGDIENAEISSLTV

-193 DYCRNTGDL
+193 DYCRNTADIL
-202 LLTGDA
+202 ITGDM
-208 GSLYAGGIVGF
+208 GSLYVGGIAGYV
-219 ADGDSE
+219 DGNSE
-225 IRYCVNTGELSLAAS
+225 IRNCVNTGEMELAAS
-240 HGGGIAGQLAGNA
+240 TGGEIVGQLSSGGA
-253 KVINC
+253 KIINC
-258 YATGKLTPYGKGT
+258 YATGKLTPYGTGNT
-271 EDLGGIVGTA
+271 DIGGIVGVA
-281 GGSAGSAAIQHCY
+281 GGSSGNAEVRHCY

-334 NEVTACGKGVA
+334 NEVTACGKGVE
-345 AGEARTYEAM
+345 AGKARTYEAM

-364 TAGGGR
+364 TAGGGQ

-509 DAIAALEY
+509 DAIAALE
-517 KDADYSKV
+517 
-525 DAAIAKAEALNKNE
+525 
-539 YKDFTKVEE
+539 
-548 AVNAVVRGKNI
+548 
-559 TEQTEVDAMAKAI
+559 
-572 EDAIAALEYKDADY
+572 
-586 SKVDAAI
+586 
-593 AKAKALNKN
+593 
-602 EYKDFTKVGE
+602 
-612 TVNAVVRGK
+612 
-621 NITEQTEVDAMAKAI
+621 
-636 EDAIAALE
+636 
-644 YKDAD
+644 
-649 YSKVDAAIAKAEA
+649 
-662 LNKNEYKDF
+662 
-671 TKVEEAVNAV
+671 
-681 VRGKNITEQAEV
+681 
-693 DAMAK
+693 
-698 AIENAIA
+698 
-705 ALERKPAKSTP
+705 RKPAKSTP

-731 VKETATV
+731 VKETAAV

>member
-50 DAGDYDGKTDAVVEL
+50 DAGDYDGKKDAVVEL

-114 ATGLCG
+114 TTVLCG

-167 DVSFTNNE
+167 GVSFTNNE
-175 NLVYGMIGL
+175 NLVNGTIGL
-184 CGQASDTVI
+184 CGWASDTVI
-193 DYCRNTGDL
+193 DYCRNTADIL
-202 LLTGDA
+202 ITGDMS
-208 GSLYAGGIVGF
+208 SLYVGGIAGYV
-219 ADGDSE
+219 DGNSE
-225 IRYCVNTGELSLAAS
+225 IRNCVNTGEMELAAPT
-240 HGGGIAGQLAGNA
+240 GGEIVGQLSSGGA
-253 KVINC
+253 KIINC
-258 YATGKLTPYGKGT
+258 YATGKLTPYGKGNT
-271 EDLGGIVGTA
+271 DIGGIVGVA
-281 GGSAGSAAIQHCY
+281 GGSSGNAEVRHCY

-334 NEVTACGKGVA
+334 NEVTACGKGVE
-345 AGEARTYEAM
+345 AGKARTYEAM
-355 CSEDFYNEL
+355 CSEEFYNEL
-364 TAGGGR
+364 TAGGGQ

-383 PKYLVTFVVA
+383 PKYMVTFVVA

-416 AGTYTVTVAADNCE
+416 AGIYTVTVAADNCE

-450 LRYLDADYSKVDAAI
+450 LRYLDADYSKV
-465 AKAEALNKDEYKDF
+465 E
-479 TKVEEAVNAVV
+479 
-490 RGKNITEQTE
+490 
-500 VDAMAKAIE
+500 
-509 DAIAALEY
+509 
-517 KDADYSKV
+517 
-525 DAAIAKAEALNKNE
+525 AAIAKAEALNKNE

-572 EDAIAALEYKDADY
+572 EDAIAALEH
-586 SKVDAAI
+586 
-593 AKAKALNKN
+593 
-602 EYKDFTKVGE
+602 
-612 TVNAVVRGK
+612 
-621 NITEQTEVDAMAKAI
+621 
-636 EDAIAALE
+636 
-644 YKDAD
+644 KDAD

-681 VRGKNITEQAEV
+681 VRGKNITEQTEV

-698 AIENAIA
+698 DIEDAIA

-731 VKETATV
+731 VKETAAV

-758 VLSGFALAGTAVLKN
+758 VFSGFALAGTAVLKN

>member
-114 ATGLCG
+114 TTGLCG
-120 FFGNIENAEISSLTV
+120 FFGDIENAEISSLTV

-193 DYCRNTGDL
+193 DYCRNTADIL
-202 LLTGDA
+202 ITGNM
-208 GSLYAGGIVGF
+208 GSLYVGGIAGYV
-219 ADGDSE
+219 DGNSE
-225 IRYCVNTGELSLAAS
+225 IRNCVNTGEMELAAS
-240 HGGGIAGQLAGNA
+240 TGGEIVGQLSSGGA
-253 KVINC
+253 KIINC
-258 YATGKLTPYGKGT
+258 YATGKLTPYGTGNT
-271 EDLGGIVGTA
+271 DIGGIVGVA
-281 GGSAGSAAIQHCY
+281 GGSSGNAEVRHCY

-334 NEVTACGKGVA
+334 NEVTACGKGVE

-383 PKYLVTFVVA
+383 PKYMVTFVVA

-416 AGTYTVTVAADNCE
+416 AGIYTVTVAADNCE

-465 AKAEALNKDEYKDF
+465 AKAEALNKNEYKDF

-559 TEQTEVDAMAKAI
+559 TEQ
-572 EDAIAALEYKDADY
+572 
-586 SKVDAAI
+586 
-593 AKAKALNKN
+593 
-602 EYKDFTKVGE
+602 
-612 TVNAVVRGK
+612 
-621 NITEQTEVDAMAKAI
+621 
-636 EDAIAALE
+636 
-644 YKDAD
+644 
-649 YSKVDAAIAKAEA
+649 
-662 LNKNEYKDF
+662 
-671 TKVEEAVNAV
+671 
-681 VRGKNITEQAEV
+681 AEV

-698 AIENAIA
+698 VIEDAIA

-731 VKETATV
+731 VKETAAV

-746 DNWNKELYISLF
+746 DNWNKELHISLF

>member
-114 ATGLCG
+114 ATVLCG
-120 FFGNIENAEISSLTV
+120 FFGDIENAEISSLTV

-193 DYCRNTGDL
+193 DYCRNTADIL
-202 LLTGDA
+202 ITGDM
-208 GSLYAGGIVGF
+208 GSLYVGGIAGYV
-219 ADGDSE
+219 DGNSE
-225 IRYCVNTGELSLAAS
+225 IRNCVNTGEMELAAS
-240 HGGGIAGQLAGNA
+240 TGGEIVGQLSSGGA
-253 KVINC
+253 KIINC
-258 YATGKLTPYGKGT
+258 YATGKLTPYGTGNT
-271 EDLGGIVGTA
+271 DIGGIVGVA
-281 GGSAGSAAIQHCY
+281 GGSSGNAEVRHCY

-334 NEVTACGKGVA
+334 NEVTACGKGVE
-345 AGEARTYEAM
+345 AGKARTYEAM

-364 TAGGGR
+364 TAGGGQ

-465 AKAEALNKDEYKDF
+465 AKAEALNK
-479 TKVEEAVNAVV
+479 
-490 RGKNITEQTE
+490 
-500 VDAMAKAIE
+500 
-509 DAIAALEY
+509 
-517 KDADYSKV
+517 
-525 DAAIAKAEALNKNE
+525 NE

-559 TEQTEVDAMAKAI
+559 TEQTEVDAMAKTI
-572 EDAIAALEYKDADY
+572 ED
-586 SKVDAAI
+586 
-593 AKAKALNKN
+593 
-602 EYKDFTKVGE
+602 
-612 TVNAVVRGK
+612 
-621 NITEQTEVDAMAKAI
+621 
-636 EDAIAALE
+636 
-644 YKDAD
+644 
-649 YSKVDAAIAKAEA
+649 
-662 LNKNEYKDF
+662 
-671 TKVEEAVNAV
+671 
-681 VRGKNITEQAEV
+681 
-693 DAMAK
+693 
-698 AIENAIA
+698 AIA

-731 VKETATV
+731 VKETAAV

-746 DNWNKELYISLF
+746 DNWNKELHISLF

>member
-65 AADLDLTGIEWTPIG
+65 AADLDLTEIEWTPIG

-114 ATGLCG
+114 TTGLCG
-120 FFGNIENAEISSLTV
+120 FFGDIENAEISSLTV

-175 NLVYGMIGL
+175 NLVYGTIGL

-193 DYCRNTGDL
+193 DYCRNTADIL
-202 LLTGDA
+202 ITGDM
-208 GSLYAGGIVGF
+208 GSLYVGGIAGYV
-219 ADGDSE
+219 DGNSE
-225 IRYCVNTGELSLAAS
+225 IRNCVNTGEMKLAAPT
-240 HGGGIAGQLAGNA
+240 GGEIVGQLSSGGA
-253 KVINC
+253 KIINC
-258 YATGKLTPYGKGT
+258 YATGKLTPYGTGNT
-271 EDLGGIVGTA
+271 DIGGIVGVA
-281 GGSAGSAAIQHCY
+281 GGSSGNAEVRHCY

-334 NEVTACGKGVA
+334 NEVTACGKGVE
-345 AGEARTYEAM
+345 AGKARTYEAM
-355 CSEDFYNEL
+355 CGEEFYNEL
-364 TAGGGR
+364 TAGGGQ

-383 PKYLVTFVVA
+383 PKYMVTFVVA

-416 AGTYTVTVAADNCE
+416 AGIYTVTVAADNCE

-465 AKAEALNKDEYKDF
+465 AKAE
-479 TKVEEAVNAVV
+479 V
-490 RGKNITEQTE
+490 
-500 VDAMAKAIE
+500 
-509 DAIAALEY
+509 
-517 KDADYSKV
+517 
-525 DAAIAKAEALNKNE
+525 LNKNE

-559 TEQTEVDAMAKAI
+559 TEQAEVDAMVKAI

-602 EYKDFTKVGE
+602 EYKDFTKV
-612 TVNAVVRGK
+612 
-621 NITEQTEVDAMAKAI
+621 
-636 EDAIAALE
+636 
-644 YKDAD
+644 
-649 YSKVDAAIAKAEA
+649 
-662 LNKNEYKDF
+662 
-671 TKVEEAVNAV
+671 EEAVNAV

-698 AIENAIA
+698 TIEDAIA

-726 AQAEA
+726 AQAET
-731 VKETATV
+731 VKETAAV

-746 DNWNKELYISLF
+746 DNWNRELYISLF
-758 VLSGFALAGTAVLKN
+758 VLSGLALAGTAVLKN
-773 RKPHK
+773 RKQHK

>member
-120 FFGNIENAEISSLTV
+120 FFGDIENAEISSLTV

-140 VNSEREYTYYGAIA
+140 VNSERAYTWYGAIA

-193 DYCRNTGDL
+193 DYCRNTADIL
-202 LLTGDA
+202 ITGDM
-208 GSLYAGGIVGF
+208 GSLYVGGIAGYV
-219 ADGDSE
+219 DGNSE
-225 IRYCVNTGELSLAAS
+225 IRNCVNTGEMELAAPT
-240 HGGGIAGQLAGNA
+240 GGEIVGQLSSGGA
-253 KVINC
+253 KIINC
-258 YATGKLTPYGKGT
+258 YATGKLTPYGTGNT
-271 EDLGGIVGTA
+271 DIGGIVGVA
-281 GGSAGSAAIQHCY
+281 GGSSGNAEVRHCY

-334 NEVTACGKGVA
+334 NEVTACGKGVE
-345 AGEARTYEAM
+345 AGKARTYEAM

-383 PKYLVTFVVA
+383 PKYMVTFVVA

-416 AGTYTVTVAADNCE
+416 AGIYTVTVAADNCE

-465 AKAEALNKDEYKDF
+465 AKAEALNKNEYKDF

-490 RGKNITEQTE
+490 RGKNITKQAE
-500 VDAMAKAIE
+500 VNAMAKAIE

-559 TEQTEVDAMAKAI
+559 TEQTEVEAMAKAI
-572 EDAIAALEYKDADY
+572 ED
-586 SKVDAAI
+586 
-593 AKAKALNKN
+593 
-602 EYKDFTKVGE
+602 
-612 TVNAVVRGK
+612 
-621 NITEQTEVDAMAKAI
+621 
-636 EDAIAALE
+636 
-644 YKDAD
+644 
-649 YSKVDAAIAKAEA
+649 
-662 LNKNEYKDF
+662 
-671 TKVEEAVNAV
+671 
-681 VRGKNITEQAEV
+681 
-693 DAMAK
+693 
-698 AIENAIA
+698 AIA

-731 VKETATV
+731 VKETAAV

-746 DNWNKELYISLF
+746 DNWNKELHISLF

>member
-31 SDRTVIATVEDLQ
+31 SDRTVIATVEDLK

-114 ATGLCG
+114 TTGLCG
-120 FFGNIENAEISSLTV
+120 FFGDIENAEISSLTV

-175 NLVYGMIGL
+175 NLVYGTIGL

-193 DYCRNTGDL
+193 DYCRNTADIL
-202 LLTGDA
+202 ITGDM
-208 GSLYAGGIVGF
+208 GSLYVGGIAGYV
-219 ADGDSE
+219 DGNSE
-225 IRYCVNTGELSLAAS
+225 IRNCVNTGEMKLAAPT
-240 HGGGIAGQLAGNA
+240 GGEIVGQLSSGGA
-253 KVINC
+253 KIINC
-258 YATGKLTPYGKGT
+258 YATGKLTPYGTGNT
-271 EDLGGIVGTA
+271 DIGGIVGVA
-281 GGSAGSAAIQHCY
+281 GGSSGNAEVRHCY

-334 NEVTACGKGVA
+334 NEVTACGKGVE
-345 AGEARTYEAM
+345 AGKARTYEAM
-355 CSEDFYNEL
+355 CGEEFYNEL
-364 TAGGGR
+364 TAGGGQ

-383 PKYLVTFVVA
+383 PKYMVTFVVA

-405 GEPVEENAELE
+405 GEPVDENADLE

-465 AKAEALNKDEYKDF
+465 AE
-479 TKVEEAVNAVV
+479 
-490 RGKNITEQTE
+490 
-500 VDAMAKAIE
+500 
-509 DAIAALEY
+509 
-517 KDADYSKV
+517 
-525 DAAIAKAEALNKNE
+525 AEALNKNE

-559 TEQTEVDAMAKAI
+559 TEQAEVDAMAKAI

-602 EYKDFTKVGE
+602 EYKDFTKV
-612 TVNAVVRGK
+612 
-621 NITEQTEVDAMAKAI
+621 
-636 EDAIAALE
+636 
-644 YKDAD
+644 
-649 YSKVDAAIAKAEA
+649 
-662 LNKNEYKDF
+662 
-671 TKVEEAVNAV
+671 EEAVNAV

-698 AIENAIA
+698 TIEDAIA

-726 AQAEA
+726 AQAET
-731 VKETATV
+731 VKETAAV

-746 DNWNKELYISLF
+746 DNWNRELYISLF
-758 VLSGFALAGTAVLKN
+758 VLSGLALAGTAVLKN
-773 RKPHK
+773 RKQHK

>member
-31 SDRTVIATVEDLQ
+31 SERTVIATVEDLQ

-50 DAGDYDGKTDAVVEL
+50 DAGDYDDKTDAVVEL

-80 STVNADGE
+80 STVNEDGE

-120 FFGNIENAEISSLTV
+120 FFGDIENAEISSLTV

-140 VNSEREYTYYGAIA
+140 VNSERAYTWYGAIA

-193 DYCRNTGDL
+193 DYCRNTADIL
-202 LLTGDA
+202 ITGDM
-208 GSLYAGGIVGF
+208 GSLYVGGIAGYV
-219 ADGDSE
+219 DGNSE
-225 IRYCVNTGELSLAAS
+225 IRNCVNTGEMELAAPT
-240 HGGGIAGQLAGNA
+240 GGEIVGQLSSGGA
-253 KVINC
+253 KIINC
-258 YATGKLTPYGKGT
+258 YATGKLTPYGKGNT
-271 EDLGGIVGTA
+271 DIGGIVGVA
-281 GGSAGSAAIQHCY
+281 GGSSGNAEVRHCY

-309 YGRLGAIAGSAKD
+309 YGRLGAIAGSAKE

-334 NEVTACGKGVA
+334 NEVTACGKGVE
-345 AGEARTYEAM
+345 AGKARTYEAM

-364 TAGGGR
+364 TAGGGQ

-416 AGTYTVTVAADNCE
+416 AGIYTVTVAADNCE

-450 LRYLDADYSKVDAAI
+450 LRYLDADYSKVEAAI
-465 AKAEALNKDEYKDF
+465 AKAK
-479 TKVEEAVNAVV
+479 
-490 RGKNITEQTE
+490 
-500 VDAMAKAIE
+500 
-509 DAIAALEY
+509 
-517 KDADYSKV
+517 
-525 DAAIAKAEALNKNE
+525 ALNKNE

-586 SKVDAAI
+586 SKVEAAI
-593 AKAKALNKN
+593 AKAEALNKN
-602 EYKDFTKVGE
+602 EYKDFNKGE
-612 TVNAVVRGK
+612 EAVNAVVRGK

-644 YKDAD
+644 K
-649 YSKVDAAIAKAEA
+649 
-662 LNKNEYKDF
+662 
-671 TKVEEAVNAV
+671 
-681 VRGKNITEQAEV
+681 
-693 DAMAK
+693 
-698 AIENAIA
+698 
-705 ALERKPAKSTP
+705 KPAKSTP
-716 TATAKPVTVS
+716 TATVKPVTVS

-731 VKETATV
+731 VKETAAV

>member
-31 SDRTVIATVEDLQ
+31 SERTVIATVEDLQ

-65 AADLDLTGIEWTPIG
+65 ATDLDLTGIEWTPIG

-114 ATGLCG
+114 ATVLCG
-120 FFGNIENAEISSLTV
+120 FFGDIENAEISSLTV

-193 DYCRNTGDL
+193 DYCRNTADIL
-202 LLTGDA
+202 ITGDM
-208 GSLYAGGIVGF
+208 GSLYVGGIAGYV
-219 ADGDSE
+219 DGNSE
-225 IRYCVNTGELSLAAS
+225 IRNCVNTGEMKLAAPT
-240 HGGGIAGQLAGNA
+240 GGEIVGQLSSGGA
-253 KVINC
+253 KIINC
-258 YATGKLTPYGKGT
+258 YATGKLTPYGTGNT
-271 EDLGGIVGTA
+271 DIGGIVGVA
-281 GGSAGSAAIQHCY
+281 GGSSGNAEVRHCY
-294 FAGEMDMSQY
+294 FAGEIDMSQY

-334 NEVTACGKGVA
+334 NEVTACGKGVE
-345 AGEARTYEAM
+345 AGKARTYEAM
-355 CSEDFYNEL
+355 CGEEFYNEL
-364 TAGGGR
+364 TAGGGQYR
-370 YQYNTPSTPVLPA
+370 YNTPSTPVLPA
-383 PKYLVTFVVA
+383 PKYMVTFVVA

-416 AGTYTVTVAADNCE
+416 AGIYTVTVAADNCE

-465 AKAEALNKDEYKDF
+465 AEAEALNKD
-479 TKVEEAVNAVV
+479 
-490 RGKNITEQTE
+490 
-500 VDAMAKAIE
+500 
-509 DAIAALEY
+509 
-517 KDADYSKV
+517 
-525 DAAIAKAEALNKNE
+525 
-539 YKDFTKVEE
+539 
-548 AVNAVVRGKNI
+548 
-559 TEQTEVDAMAKAI
+559 
-572 EDAIAALEYKDADY
+572 
-586 SKVDAAI
+586 
-593 AKAKALNKN
+593 
-602 EYKDFTKVGE
+602 
-612 TVNAVVRGK
+612 
-621 NITEQTEVDAMAKAI
+621 
-636 EDAIAALE
+636 
-644 YKDAD
+644 
-649 YSKVDAAIAKAEA
+649 
-662 LNKNEYKDF
+662 EYKDF

-731 VKETATV
+731 VKETAAV

-746 DNWNKELYISLF
+746 DNWNKELHISLF

>member
-22 TALAEDEAA
+22 TALAEDEAE

-114 ATGLCG
+114 ATVLCG
-120 FFGNIENAEISSLTV
+120 FFGDIENAEISSLTV

-175 NLVYGMIGL
+175 NLVYGTIGL

-193 DYCRNTGDL
+193 DYCRNTADIL
-202 LLTGDA
+202 ITGDM
-208 GSLYAGGIVGF
+208 GSLYVGGIAGYV
-219 ADGDSE
+219 DGNSE
-225 IRYCVNTGELSLAAS
+225 IRNCVNTGEMKLAAPT
-240 HGGGIAGQLAGNA
+240 GGEIVGQLSSGGA
-253 KVINC
+253 KIINC
-258 YATGKLTPYGKGT
+258 YATGKLTPYGTGNT
-271 EDLGGIVGTA
+271 DIGGIVGVA
-281 GGSAGSAAIQHCY
+281 GGSSGNAEVRHCY

-334 NEVTACGKGVA
+334 NEVTACGKGVE
-345 AGEARTYEAM
+345 AGKARTYEAM
-355 CSEDFYNEL
+355 CGEEFYNEL
-364 TAGGGR
+364 TAGGGQ

-383 PKYLVTFVVA
+383 PKYMVTFVVA

-405 GEPVEENAELE
+405 GEPVDENAELE

-465 AKAEALNKDEYKDF
+465 AE
-479 TKVEEAVNAVV
+479 
-490 RGKNITEQTE
+490 
-500 VDAMAKAIE
+500 
-509 DAIAALEY
+509 
-517 KDADYSKV
+517 
-525 DAAIAKAEALNKNE
+525 
-539 YKDFTKVEE
+539 
-548 AVNAVVRGKNI
+548 
-559 TEQTEVDAMAKAI
+559 
-572 EDAIAALEYKDADY
+572 
-586 SKVDAAI
+586 
-593 AKAKALNKN
+593 
-602 EYKDFTKVGE
+602 
-612 TVNAVVRGK
+612 
-621 NITEQTEVDAMAKAI
+621 
-636 EDAIAALE
+636 
-644 YKDAD
+644 
-649 YSKVDAAIAKAEA
+649 AEA

-731 VKETATV
+731 VKETAAV

>member
-114 ATGLCG
+114 ATVLCG
-120 FFGNIENAEISSLTV
+120 FFGDIENAEISSLTV

-175 NLVYGMIGL
+175 NLVYGTIGL

-193 DYCRNTGDL
+193 DYCRNTADIL
-202 LLTGDA
+202 ITGDM
-208 GSLYAGGIVGF
+208 GSLYVGGIAGYV
-219 ADGDSE
+219 DGNSE
-225 IRYCVNTGELSLAAS
+225 IRNCVNTGEMKLAAPT
-240 HGGGIAGQLAGNA
+240 GGEIVGQLSSGGA
-253 KVINC
+253 KIINC
-258 YATGKLTPYGKGT
+258 YATGKLTPYGTGNT
-271 EDLGGIVGTA
+271 DIGGIVGVA
-281 GGSAGSAAIQHCY
+281 GGSSGNAEVRHCY

-334 NEVTACGKGVA
+334 NEVTACGKGVE
-345 AGEARTYEAM
+345 AGKARTYEAM
-355 CSEDFYNEL
+355 CGEEFYNEL
-364 TAGGGR
+364 TAGGGQYR
-370 YQYNTPSTPVLPA
+370 YNTPSTPVLPA
-383 PKYLVTFVVA
+383 PKYMVTFVVA

-416 AGTYTVTVAADNCE
+416 AGIYTVTVAADNCE

-465 AKAEALNKDEYKDF
+465 AKAK
-479 TKVEEAVNAVV
+479 
-490 RGKNITEQTE
+490 
-500 VDAMAKAIE
+500 
-509 DAIAALEY
+509 
-517 KDADYSKV
+517 
-525 DAAIAKAEALNKNE
+525 ALNKNE

-559 TEQTEVDAMAKAI
+559 TEQAEVDAMAKTI

-593 AKAKALNKN
+593 AKAK
-602 EYKDFTKVGE
+602 
-612 TVNAVVRGK
+612 
-621 NITEQTEVDAMAKAI
+621 
-636 EDAIAALE
+636 
-644 YKDAD
+644 
-649 YSKVDAAIAKAEA
+649 A

-698 AIENAIA
+698 AIEDAIA

-731 VKETATV
+731 VKETAAV

-746 DNWNKELYISLF
+746 DNWNKELHISLF

>member
-114 ATGLCG
+114 ATVLCG
-120 FFGNIENAEISSLTV
+120 FFGDIENAEISSLTV

-175 NLVYGMIGL
+175 NLVYGTIGL

-193 DYCRNTGDL
+193 DYCRNTADIL
-202 LLTGDA
+202 ITGDM
-208 GSLYAGGIVGF
+208 GSLYVGGIAGYV
-219 ADGDSE
+219 DGNSE
-225 IRYCVNTGELSLAAS
+225 IRNCVNTGEMKLAAPT
-240 HGGGIAGQLAGNA
+240 GGEIVGQLSSGGA
-253 KVINC
+253 KIINC
-258 YATGKLTPYGKGT
+258 YATGKLTPYGTGNT
-271 EDLGGIVGTA
+271 DIGGIVGVA
-281 GGSAGSAAIQHCY
+281 GGSSGNAEVRHCY

-334 NEVTACGKGVA
+334 NEVTACGKGIE
-345 AGEARTYEAM
+345 AGKARTYEAM
-355 CSEDFYNEL
+355 CGEEFYNEL
-364 TAGGGR
+364 TAGGGQYR
-370 YQYNTPSTPVLPA
+370 YNTPSTPVLPA
-383 PKYLVTFVVA
+383 PKYMVTFVVA

-416 AGTYTVTVAADNCE
+416 AGIYTVTVAADNCE

-450 LRYLDADYSKVDAAI
+450 LSYLDADYSKVDAAI
-465 AKAEALNKDEYKDF
+465 AEAEALNKD
-479 TKVEEAVNAVV
+479 
-490 RGKNITEQTE
+490 
-500 VDAMAKAIE
+500 
-509 DAIAALEY
+509 
-517 KDADYSKV
+517 
-525 DAAIAKAEALNKNE
+525 
-539 YKDFTKVEE
+539 
-548 AVNAVVRGKNI
+548 
-559 TEQTEVDAMAKAI
+559 
-572 EDAIAALEYKDADY
+572 
-586 SKVDAAI
+586 
-593 AKAKALNKN
+593 
-602 EYKDFTKVGE
+602 
-612 TVNAVVRGK
+612 
-621 NITEQTEVDAMAKAI
+621 
-636 EDAIAALE
+636 
-644 YKDAD
+644 
-649 YSKVDAAIAKAEA
+649 
-662 LNKNEYKDF
+662 EYKDF

-698 AIENAIA
+698 AIEDAIA

-731 VKETATV
+731 VKETAAV

-746 DNWNKELYISLF
+746 DNWNKELHISLF

>member
-80 STVNADGE
+80 STVNEDGE

-120 FFGNIENAEISSLTV
+120 FFGDIENAEISSLTV

-140 VNSEREYTYYGAIA
+140 VNSERAYTWYGAIA

-193 DYCRNTGDL
+193 DYCRNTADIL
-202 LLTGDA
+202 ITGDM
-208 GSLYAGGIVGF
+208 GSLYVGGIAGYV
-219 ADGDSE
+219 DGNSE
-225 IRYCVNTGELSLAAS
+225 IRNCVNTGEMELAAPT
-240 HGGGIAGQLAGNA
+240 GGEIVGQLSSGGA
-253 KVINC
+253 KIINC
-258 YATGKLTPYGKGT
+258 YATGKLTPYGTGNT
-271 EDLGGIVGTA
+271 DIGGIVGVA
-281 GGSAGSAAIQHCY
+281 GGSSGNAEVRHCY

-334 NEVTACGKGVA
+334 NEVTACGKGVE
-345 AGEARTYEAM
+345 AGKARTYEAM

-383 PKYLVTFVVA
+383 PKYMVTFVVA

-416 AGTYTVTVAADNCE
+416 AGIYTVTVAADNCE

-465 AKAEALNKDEYKDF
+465 AKAEALNKNEYKDF

-490 RGKNITEQTE
+490 RGKNITKQAE
-500 VDAMAKAIE
+500 VNAMAKAIE

-559 TEQTEVDAMAKAI
+559 TEQTEVEAMAKAI
-572 EDAIAALEYKDADY
+572 ED
-586 SKVDAAI
+586 
-593 AKAKALNKN
+593 
-602 EYKDFTKVGE
+602 
-612 TVNAVVRGK
+612 
-621 NITEQTEVDAMAKAI
+621 
-636 EDAIAALE
+636 
-644 YKDAD
+644 
-649 YSKVDAAIAKAEA
+649 
-662 LNKNEYKDF
+662 
-671 TKVEEAVNAV
+671 
-681 VRGKNITEQAEV
+681 
-693 DAMAK
+693 
-698 AIENAIA
+698 AIA

-731 VKETATV
+731 VKETAAV

-746 DNWNKELYISLF
+746 DNWNKELHISLF

>member
-22 TALAEDEAA
+22 TALAEDEAT
-31 SDRTVIATVEDLQ
+31 SYRTVIATVEDLQ

-114 ATGLCG
+114 ATVLCG
-120 FFGNIENAEISSLTV
+120 FFGDIENAEISRLTV

-193 DYCRNTGDL
+193 DYCRNTADIL
-202 LLTGDA
+202 ITGDM
-208 GSLYAGGIVGF
+208 GSLYVGGIAGYV
-219 ADGDSE
+219 DGNSE
-225 IRYCVNTGELSLAAS
+225 IRNCVNTGEMELAAS
-240 HGGGIAGQLAGNA
+240 TGGEIVGQLSSGGA
-253 KVINC
+253 KIINC
-258 YATGKLTPYGKGT
+258 YATGKLTPYGTGNT
-271 EDLGGIVGTA
+271 DIGGIVGVA
-281 GGSAGSAAIQHCY
+281 GGSSGNAEVRHCY

-334 NEVTACGKGVA
+334 NEVTACGKGVE
-345 AGEARTYEAM
+345 AGKARTYEAM
-355 CSEDFYNEL
+355 CSENFYNEL

-383 PKYLVTFVVA
+383 PKYMVTFVVA
-393 PADMTNVVITVN
+393 PDDMTNVVITVN

-416 AGTYTVTVAADNCE
+416 AGIYTVTVAADNCE

-465 AKAEALNKDEYKDF
+465 AKAKVLNKNEYKDF

-559 TEQTEVDAMAKAI
+559 TEQAEVDAMAKAI
-572 EDAIAALEYKDADY
+572 EDAIAALEK
-586 SKVDAAI
+586 
-593 AKAKALNKN
+593 
-602 EYKDFTKVGE
+602 
-612 TVNAVVRGK
+612 
-621 NITEQTEVDAMAKAI
+621 
-636 EDAIAALE
+636 
-644 YKDAD
+644 
-649 YSKVDAAIAKAEA
+649 
-662 LNKNEYKDF
+662 
-671 TKVEEAVNAV
+671 
-681 VRGKNITEQAEV
+681 
-693 DAMAK
+693 
-698 AIENAIA
+698 
-705 ALERKPAKSTP
+705 KPAKSTP

-731 VKETATV
+731 VKETAAV

-746 DNWNKELYISLF
+746 DNWNRELYISLF

-773 RKPHK
+773 RKQHK